1 MYELSSKKLIFIT
14 ISLILVISLIS
25 ALVTLPAEPY
35 HSSNEFKFSELFNT
49 SFHKYPV
56 PLSSY
61 SASSGYIDSVIDS
74 TSLRID
80 PQNVIGL
87 SEFGAANI
95 ILIES
100 EGNIT
105 EIIADD
111 RANVLEINALEM
123 KPVGSREF
131 SATGNLMESTVI
143 ELYELEILLPDP
155 DKSSSL
161 TVSALEISHESWE
174 DQIGCKGDKNKD
186 VYIEGLFFIDSSDNV
201 LVVGN
206 SEVLTNCTLLSV
218 TENKEH
224 SQSGKTFGEFYNS
237 VKWESK
243 GLFICSKSEREPH
256 IVVDKFIT
264 IKTWVAEDS
273 WLILGLF

>member
-1 MYELSSKKLIFIT
+1 MYEVSSKKLIGIT
-14 ISLILVISLIS
+14 ISLILIFSLIS
-25 ALVTLPAEPY
+25 ALVTLPAETY
-35 HSSNEFKFSELFNT
+35 HSTNEFRFSELFNT

-100 EGNIT
+100 GGNIT

-111 RANVLEINALEM
+111 RANVLEINTLEM
-123 KPVGSREF
+123 KPLGSREF
-131 SATGNLMESTVI
+131 SATGKLMESTVI
-143 ELYELEILLPDP
+143 ELYELEIPLPDP
-155 DKSSSL
+155 DNFSSF

-186 VYIEGLFFIDSSDNV
+186 VHIEGLFFIDSYDNV
-201 LVVGN
+201 LVAGN

-218 TENKEH
+218 TENKDQ
-224 SQSGKTFGEFYNS
+224 SQSGEIFGEFYNS

-243 GLFICSKSEREPH
+243 GLFISSEARRESH
-256 IVVDKFIT
+256 IVVDNFLNIT
-264 IKTWVAEDS
+264 IWVTEDS
-273 WLILGLF
+273 WIAL

>member
-1 MYELSSKKLIFIT
+1 MYELSSKKLIAIT
-14 ISLILVISLIS
+14 IGLIIIFSLIS
-25 ALVTLPAEPY
+25 SLVTLPAEPY

-61 SASSGYIDSVIDS
+61 SASNGYIDSVIDS

-87 SEFGAANI
+87 SEFEEANI
-95 ILIES
+95 ILIGS
-100 EGNIT
+100 GGNIT

-111 RANVLEINALEM
+111 RANVLEINTLEM
-123 KPVGSREF
+123 KPLGSREF
-131 SATGNLMESTVI
+131 SATGKLMESTVI
-143 ELYELEILLPDP
+143 ELYELEIPLPDP
-155 DKSSSL
+155 NNSSSL

-174 DQIGCKGDKNKD
+174 DQIGCKGGKNKD
-186 VYIEGLFFIDSSDNV
+186 VHIEGLFFIDSSDNV
-201 LVVGN
+201 LVAGN

-218 TENKEH
+218 TETKEQL
-224 SQSGKTFGEFYNS
+224 QSGKIFGEFYNS

-243 GLFICSKSEREPH
+243 GLFISSESRREPH

-264 IKTWVAEDS
+264 ITTWVAEDS
-273 WLILGLF
+273 WLSLGIF

>member
-1 MYELSSKKLIFIT
+1 MYELSSKKLIIIT

-35 HSSNEFKFSELFNT
+35 HSSNEFRFSELFNT

-111 RANVLEINALEM
+111 RANVLEINAL
-123 KPVGSREF
+123 
-131 SATGNLMESTVI
+131 
-143 ELYELEILLPDP
+143 
-155 DKSSSL
+155 
-161 TVSALEISHESWE
+161 
-174 DQIGCKGDKNKD
+174 
-186 VYIEGLFFIDSSDNV
+186 
-201 LVVGN
+201 
-206 SEVLTNCTLLSV
+206 
-218 TENKEH
+218 
-224 SQSGKTFGEFYNS
+224 
-237 VKWESK
+237 
-243 GLFICSKSEREPH
+243 
-256 IVVDKFIT
+256 
-264 IKTWVAEDS
+264 
-273 WLILGLF
+273 